1 MVCYRYVCNKL
12 VTKRYLQFPRSFH
25 RVNLVSIT
33 DPKGEIMVNPFRL
46 RELYKELGEALDQVG
61 YALQTIEDIQEES
74 PTREIAE
81 LETELD
87 DVYGVLRIQYSRLE
101 SFVKNRNK

>member
-1 MVCYRYVCNKL
+1 MIS
-12 VTKRYLQFPRSFH
+12 T
-25 RVNLVSIT
+25 
-33 DPKGEIMVNPFRL
+33 ERL
-46 RELYKELGEALDQVG
+46 SELRKELGEALDQVG
-61 YALQTIEDIQEES
+61 YALQTIGVIQEES

-87 DVYGVLRIQYSRLE
+87 DVYGVLSIQYSRYE